1 MVVGILR
8 MRLFIRGSRSLKD
21 KRQVL
26 RKIKD
31 KVSHHF
37 PVAIAEVA
45 DNDDWKSAV
54 LGVTTVGN
62 DSPFVQS
69 VLDQVGRTIEGLY
82 LAEILA
88 KDTIVRTF
96 SDEEFR

>member
-1 MVVGILR
+1 
-8 MRLFIRGSRSLKD
+8 MRLFIRGSRSLKE
-21 KRQVL
+21 KRHVL

-31 KVSHHF
+31 KIAHHF
-37 PVAIAEVA
+37 HLSVAEVA

-54 LGVTTVGN
+54 IATATVGN
-62 DSPFVQS
+62 DAAVVQS
-69 VLDQVGRTIEGLY
+69 VLDQVARTIEGLY

-88 KDTIVRTF
+88 KDTNVRTF